1 MLILLSFIRIL
12 THTKKENNSLSF
24 SNKLRQTFEYKLNVK
39 KSLMLSIRFSKL
51 SETGKKKIP
60 LSHTQ
65 GWNQWNCMTSKN
77 EINPKKALQTGT
89 VVIRLPKICLRPFH
103 GRNSY
108 SHYNIWAVLRWL
120 SKNQYQNNS
129 SHQSQQEQTG
139 RWTNRNCG
147 QSPVTCAK
155 SGKTALKSCNWFW
168 FCFSLVEKRERD
180 FLRTSFCVTIA
191 IA

>member
-65 GWNQWNCMTSKN
+65 AWNQWNCMTSKN
-77 EINPKKALQTGT
+77 EINPKKTLQTGT
-89 VVIRLPKICLRPFH
+89 VAIRLPKICLWPCH

-108 SHYNIWAVLRWL
+108 SHYDIWAVFRWL
-120 SKNQYQNNS
+120 SKNQYQSNS
-129 SHQSQQEQTG
+129 SHQSQQGQTG
-139 RWTNRNCG
+139 RWANQNCG

-155 SGKTALKSCNWFW
+155 SGKKLQLI
-168 FCFSLVEKRERD
+168 LVLLLIGRKKLERD
-180 FLRTSFCVTIA
+180 FLR
-191 IA
+191 